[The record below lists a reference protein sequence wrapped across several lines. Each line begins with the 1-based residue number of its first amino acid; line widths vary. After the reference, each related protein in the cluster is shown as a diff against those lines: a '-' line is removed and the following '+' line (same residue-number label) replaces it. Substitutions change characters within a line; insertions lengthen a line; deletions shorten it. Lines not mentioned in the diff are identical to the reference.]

1 MGTKVQAHAVRQDEG
16 QEQTLRTLDPQK
28 QELPTR
34 STTATRLSQP
44 LILSVASTHDFVLA
58 SLDVSG
64 AFLKGLTF
72 EKIRQI
78 LAQKGLASPPRRVVI
93 VPPPNV
99 WRHLSSFDPSFNV
112 PEGLYGAFGLECLKP
127 AYGLV
132 DTPLAWQMTLHQFLL
147 EVLHH
152 CWMIACGTTRILT
165 NPSKVSSRPMWTTLP
180 SHAARPSWTS
190 SSS

>member
-16 QEQTLRTLDPQK
+16 QKQTLRTLDPQK

-44 LILSVASTHDFVLA
+44 LILSVASTHDFFLA

-93 VPPPNV
+93 VPPPNI
-99 WRHLSSFDPSFNV
+99 WRHLSSSDPSFNV
-112 PEGLYGAFGLECLKP
+112 PEWRFWFGMPQTCVRPGGCTSGLA
-127 AYGLV
+127 
-132 DTPLAWQMTLHQFLL
+132 DD
-147 EVLHH
+147 
-152 CWMIACGTTRILT
+152 IA
-165 NPSKVSSRPMWTTLP
+165 PVSGGEWRYSIT
-180 SHAARPSWTS
+180 AG
-190 SSS
+190 